1 MHVDMGGQKTLDNK
15 KVIDTIKNA
24 ISVETHY
31 DVNNLQE
38 NQSFESMGLESV
50 VMVSII
56 NRLEEVFG
64 TLPKT
69 LFFEYSTIK
78 ELSEYLFSEYNVDEK
93 FNDYT
98 ESIYAE
104 DKTVDFKTPD
114 MKTEPNHFSNI
125 EDVTLEMSKYDDSE
139 HNSDDIAIIGIHGRF
154 PMADNLNE
162 FWDNLSH
169 GKDCISEIPDSL
181 IEKNNLFG
189 SLSEGKWGGF
199 IKGID
204 EFDPLFFNISNR
216 EAEMLDPQERLFLE
230 EVYHTLEDAGYHRK
244 RLKDSKVGVYAG
256 AMWNQ
261 YQLYG
266 SDRGNAESFIS
277 SLANRVSYFFDFH
290 GPSIGIDTM
299 CSSSLTSVY
308 LACMNLKNKD
318 IDYAIAGGVNIDVHP
333 SKHLYLSKL
342 GFASKDGRCRSFGEG
357 GTGYVP
363 GDGVGAIMLKRL
375 SDAVKDGD
383 RIYAVIKSIEI
394 NHSGK
399 STGYSAP
406 NPKSQTELIEKTFSK
421 TDVNPADVGYME
433 MHGTGTALGDP
444 IEIRAATKFFSKY
457 IKDNK
462 ICPIGSVKS
471 NIGHLEA
478 AAGFS
483 QIAKVLLQF
492 KYSKLVPSIHSS
504 TLNKNIDFEK
514 TPFYVQQTLCDWS
527 EKYKYIDG
535 KREAT
540 PKIAT
545 ISSFGA
551 GGSNAFMILQEWKSE
566 TNITENFDDD
576 VLILFSS
583 KTEESLKNK
592 ISDMIDFL
600 NVEKENLQ
608 HKVNINSPEI
618 LDHIKKYISG
628 TKHVSESLIG
638 KNDSIND
645 FDISNSEILEYIQ
658 NKYEIKLEYNMP
670 DEDISLMELSEN
682 LVGIISTLK
691 EKQQLRNEKMFLNNL
706 SYTLQ
711 VGREHLNVR
720 TSVIGNSLQDIINK
734 LSYILSNYKIGSEI
748 VSLNSKILNTEVT
761 EKYDIELIENLM
773 LRKRLIKLSS
783 LWLKGVDI
791 PWEKMYENKK
801 RSIVSIPSYPF
812 EKEHCWIENKQTF
825 KSNFKAVD
833 LIKHYDNVAGK
844 SDIYNDLK
852 YNLNNH
858 EIERIVYNEKE
869 SIITYKLSKSSYDD
883 LLTLINESLKY
894 QLKNDLDIKVKS
906 INIISDIPKNGYL
919 NLKLGKTI
927 EVYVANKNNNLCAE
941 LILEFSNENI
951 TLSDNL
957 FYDVKYEKIE
967 NYELNE
973 NLEKNCLIAYSNN
986 SRRIANILKKHLKN
1000 SIICEL
1006 NTDKISDEFD
1016 SLEELKDVES
1026 IYYLS
1031 ALNDA
1036 LLLPEDFEEFKIN
1049 QSKCI
1054 SALFKLLKPISN
1066 LNKRIKLKIFTNNTS
1081 SVGADKN
1088 CIQPSSATLIG
1099 FARGISKELKN
1110 FDSEIID
1117 VDLFENTENIIEND
1131 LKIACYGIKNINEY
1145 FIRNGMIYQQTLSP
1159 TTISGVN
1166 THDSFKE
1173 NGVYVLIGGNGTVG
1187 RILTEYLS
1195 KNYNAQIIWIGRRKI
1210 NKEIKEII
1218 ERVNNQS
1225 GILSYYS
1232 LDISSE
1238 KDTMSVFE
1246 KIKRERGNIDV
1257 IVHCAMD
1264 FKPIRFSNLTNQKI
1278 EDGISAKV
1286 YGGYVISK
1294 VVEKFK
1300 PNMLLM
1306 FSSAEAFTST
1316 TGWSVYSAAC
1326 GFKDSIGKYINL
1338 HTDTKSIVINWGFW
1352 QLPNDDDNKMFIKKG
1367 IYPIDPKTGMNA
1379 LELILNSGKQQIVAM
1394 NVSEKVLN
1402 LMKVVKSKQ
1411 ESYSVPENIKDN
1423 QFTEATNVNLNY
1435 SAEELKFKLENEIKK
1450 IISETL
1456 KINISKIKSDNDLSN
1471 YGIDSIV
1478 VGDIH
1483 SKIEKFLGYSVPAT
1497 MLLENETLNGVV
1509 EYLAVNLP
1517 QKNQTST
1524 DIASAENSSESK
1536 LNIISTVEFKNIE
1549 AYLEN
1554 YGKLYHSGNLQL
1566 NIKNPPI
1573 SPDELFEK
1581 ARENFVHFTTSVN
1594 DTTVEGFMVGKGKP
1608 LLMISPIGLTAPIW
1622 KYQFLNLYKN
1632 NLVVVIHQPGYG
1644 LSEKVKK
1651 SNNKEVSDLIIA
1663 TLNQLTINKDVT
1675 ILGSCFGSIVS
1686 AHLAKNYPDVI
1697 SKVCFIGGFY
1707 DGSDLPAIDMENMK
1721 LDDLKK
1727 MTSEISGSIGKDFD
1741 VIIENLKD
1749 LSTKKTEEFK
1759 NCKELLLN
1767 SQCANSLICLR
1778 YLNEMK
1784 NLSTVNWL
1792 SKLDQPVLCIYGDL
1806 DTVIPTIRS
1815 YEISKLTKNSSI
1827 AEVKGAG
1834 HYPYL
1839 THSKEFNKI
1848 LSKFIKNQEK

>member
-1 MHVDMGGQKTLDNK
+1 MVRFARTIGYRGTKNLPVAFNQNYTGVMIDEFKDVSKWSKRVKILFMVNENNIDSAK
-15 KVIDTIKNA
+15 KTIKNFGKNRE
-24 ISVETHY
+24 IIVFSSDENLIKMFKNIQIGIYGTVNGKDSMDKIVNLSSVYKNIIVE
-31 DVNNLQE
+31 
-38 NQSFESMGLESV
+38 FESETNIPLELILAYSQINNVNICKIVNCSDAGWNAAMTMEMGSL
-50 VMVSII
+50 SILI
-56 NRLEEVFG
+56 
-64 TLPKT
+64 KT
-69 LFFEYSTIK
+69 KDVREIIEARNKF
-78 ELSEYLFSEYNVDEK
+78 NK

-230 EVYHTLEDAGYHRK
+230 EVYHTLEDTGYHRK

-471 NIGHLEA
+471 NIGHQEA

-600 NVEKENLQ
+600 NAEKENLQ

-711 VGREHLNVR
+711 VGREHLNFR

-734 LSYILSNYKIGSEI
+734 LSYILSNYKIGSEM
-748 VSLNSKILNTEVT
+748 LHKQKIP
-761 EKYDIELIENLM
+761 M
-773 LRKRLIKLSS
+773 KRLFSCIKFHYLQ
-783 LWLKGVDI
+783 I
-791 PWEKMYENKK
+791 P
-801 RSIVSIPSYPF
+801 
-812 EKEHCWIENKQTF
+812 
-825 KSNFKAVD
+825 D
-833 LIKHYDNVAGK
+833 
-844 SDIYNDLK
+844 
-852 YNLNNH
+852 
-858 EIERIVYNEKE
+858 
-869 SIITYKLSKSSYDD
+869 
-883 LLTLINESLKY
+883 
-894 QLKNDLDIKVKS
+894 
-906 INIISDIPKNGYL
+906 
-919 NLKLGKTI
+919 
-927 EVYVANKNNNLCAE
+927 
-941 LILEFSNENI
+941 
-951 TLSDNL
+951 
-957 FYDVKYEKIE
+957 
-967 NYELNE
+967 
-973 NLEKNCLIAYSNN
+973 
-986 SRRIANILKKHLKN
+986 
-1000 SIICEL
+1000 
-1006 NTDKISDEFD
+1006 
-1016 SLEELKDVES
+1016 
-1026 IYYLS
+1026 
-1031 ALNDA
+1031 
-1036 LLLPEDFEEFKIN
+1036 
-1049 QSKCI
+1049 
-1054 SALFKLLKPISN
+1054 
-1066 LNKRIKLKIFTNNTS
+1066 
-1081 SVGADKN
+1081 
-1088 CIQPSSATLIG
+1088 
-1099 FARGISKELKN
+1099 
-1110 FDSEIID
+1110 
-1117 VDLFENTENIIEND
+1117 
-1131 LKIACYGIKNINEY
+1131 
-1145 FIRNGMIYQQTLSP
+1145 
-1159 TTISGVN
+1159 
-1166 THDSFKE
+1166 
-1173 NGVYVLIGGNGTVG
+1173 
-1187 RILTEYLS
+1187 
-1195 KNYNAQIIWIGRRKI
+1195 
-1210 NKEIKEII
+1210 
-1218 ERVNNQS
+1218 
-1225 GILSYYS
+1225 
-1232 LDISSE
+1232 
-1238 KDTMSVFE
+1238 
-1246 KIKRERGNIDV
+1246 
-1257 IVHCAMD
+1257 
-1264 FKPIRFSNLTNQKI
+1264 
-1278 EDGISAKV
+1278 
-1286 YGGYVISK
+1286 
-1294 VVEKFK
+1294 
-1300 PNMLLM
+1300 
-1306 FSSAEAFTST
+1306 
-1316 TGWSVYSAAC
+1316 
-1326 GFKDSIGKYINL
+1326 
-1338 HTDTKSIVINWGFW
+1338 
-1352 QLPNDDDNKMFIKKG
+1352 
-1367 IYPIDPKTGMNA
+1367 
-1379 LELILNSGKQQIVAM
+1379 
-1394 NVSEKVLN
+1394 
-1402 LMKVVKSKQ
+1402 
-1411 ESYSVPENIKDN
+1411 
-1423 QFTEATNVNLNY
+1423 
-1435 SAEELKFKLENEIKK
+1435 
-1450 IISETL
+1450 
-1456 KINISKIKSDNDLSN
+1456 
-1471 YGIDSIV
+1471 
-1478 VGDIH
+1478 
-1483 SKIEKFLGYSVPAT
+1483 
-1497 MLLENETLNGVV
+1497 
-1509 EYLAVNLP
+1509 
-1517 QKNQTST
+1517 
-1524 DIASAENSSESK
+1524 
-1536 LNIISTVEFKNIE
+1536 
-1549 AYLEN
+1549 
-1554 YGKLYHSGNLQL
+1554 
-1566 NIKNPPI
+1566 
-1573 SPDELFEK
+1573 
-1581 ARENFVHFTTSVN
+1581 
-1594 DTTVEGFMVGKGKP
+1594 
-1608 LLMISPIGLTAPIW
+1608 
-1622 KYQFLNLYKN
+1622 
-1632 NLVVVIHQPGYG
+1632 
-1644 LSEKVKK
+1644 
-1651 SNNKEVSDLIIA
+1651 
-1663 TLNQLTINKDVT
+1663 
-1675 ILGSCFGSIVS
+1675 
-1686 AHLAKNYPDVI
+1686 
-1697 SKVCFIGGFY
+1697 
-1707 DGSDLPAIDMENMK
+1707 
-1721 LDDLKK
+1721 
-1727 MTSEISGSIGKDFD
+1727 
-1741 VIIENLKD
+1741 
-1749 LSTKKTEEFK
+1749 
-1759 NCKELLLN
+1759 
-1767 SQCANSLICLR
+1767 
-1778 YLNEMK
+1778 
-1784 NLSTVNWL
+1784 
-1792 SKLDQPVLCIYGDL
+1792 
-1806 DTVIPTIRS
+1806 
-1815 YEISKLTKNSSI
+1815 
-1827 AEVKGAG
+1827 
-1834 HYPYL
+1834 
-1839 THSKEFNKI
+1839 
-1848 LSKFIKNQEK
+1848 